1 MYSVLEITVYVSVN
15 VGRRLVEAQRIMP
28 EAQQQLTVTEVAAIL
43 KIDKQTV
50 YQMVWRGD
58 LPAKRIGKKAIRI
71 GDRDLAQFIAT
82 SENPSS

>member
-1 MYSVLEITVYVSVN
+1 MRIVLEIAVYVSVYI
-15 VGRRLVEAQRIMP
+15 GSRLVEAKRIMT

-50 YQMVWRGD
+50 YQMIWRGN

-71 GDRDLAQFIAT
+71 GDRDLAEFIAA
-82 SENPSS
+82 SEDPSS